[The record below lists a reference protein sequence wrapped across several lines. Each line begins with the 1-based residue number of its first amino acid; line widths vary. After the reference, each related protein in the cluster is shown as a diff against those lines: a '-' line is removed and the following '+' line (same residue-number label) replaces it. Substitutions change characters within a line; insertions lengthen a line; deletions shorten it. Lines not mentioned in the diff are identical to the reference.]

1 LAFWFQVIPIL
12 LLLVIGL
19 LSGTFVERRHFAALA
34 AREEEYRDMLLTDTK
49 QLPDGCGGETFG
61 LVIGEVVVASD
72 YFKTFVATLKKLVG
86 GELRTYES
94 LMERARREALLRMM
108 ERARAI
114 GANRVINVRFASSS
128 IGGMSRRRKKAAMVE
143 MYAYGTAV
151 RVPVQAAE

>member
-1 LAFWFQVIPIL
+1 MAFWIQLLPFLIL
-12 LLLVIGL
+12 LIIGL
-19 LSGTFVERRHFAALA
+19 FAGTFVERRHFASLA
-34 AREEEYRDMLLTDTK
+34 AREEEYRDMFVTDTK
-49 QLPDGCGGETFG
+49 PIPHGCSGQAFG

-72 YFKTFVATLKKLVG
+72 YFKTFVAGLKKLVG

-108 ERARAI
+108 ERARLI
-114 GANRVINVRFASSS
+114 GANRVLNVRFASSS

-151 RVPVQAAE
+151 YVPQHAAE